1 MKIVIFGLGKSG
13 TSALFYKIRNSLPPG
28 TISLFEPDR
37 FGPREEFRAR
47 LGALRRGRFAPDI
60 VAKVLPLGRRPVRLR
75 DFDRFRRQVL
85 IVRDPRDRLVSVLLY
100 QCYHASF
107 AHRDSAAAGFLEWIR
122 RKEADP
128 QSVSILKLL
137 SIFEGLEGS
146 AEGLQGWLESYRDR
160 CVDGALRFH
169 AERPHLPVFF
179 YEDLVDGRFAALERS
194 LAVTLAGNATVPE
207 ALRRVVRT
215 KAYGAWRDWFTREDA
230 EALRPLLAPFME
242 RYYPGSDWD
251 LNPRPRI
258 EPEHASLYARRLMDE
273 RRALSG
279 LPALPV

>member
-37 FGPREEFRAR
+37 FGPREELRAR
-47 LGALRRGRFAPDI
+47 LGALRRGRAAPDV

-75 DFDRFRRQVL
+75 DFDRFDRQVL

-107 AHRDSAAAGFLEWIR
+107 AHRDSAAAHFLDWLR

-128 QSVSILKLL
+128 RGVSILKLL

-146 AEGLQGWLESYRDR
+146 GQGLHGWLESYGNRAIE
-160 CVDGALRFH
+160 GSLRFH
-169 AERPHLPVFF
+169 AERPHLPAFF
-179 YEDLVDGRFAALERS
+179 YEDLVDGRFTALEGS
-194 LAVTLAGNATVPE
+194 LGLALAGSATVPE

-215 KAYGAWRDWFTREDA
+215 KGYGAWRDWFTQEDT
-230 EALRPLLAPFME
+230 EALRPLVAPFLE

-251 LNPRPRI
+251 LNPAPRI
-258 EPEHASLYARRLMDE
+258 DPEHASLYGRQLMDE
-273 RRALSG
+273 RRGLSG
-279 LPALPV
+279 LPPLPI